1 MSTFIELSGGLII
14 ETNHPEYHNDGKV
27 LSKAEGKEK
36 QKAYSKARL
45 LEMLSHGDTVYTVMR
60 HVSASGMSRRID
72 LYTMRDNRPQYL
84 SGYASILTG
93 WRLHDNGGI
102 VVGGCGMDMGF
113 HLVYTL
119 SSILFRDNPIEGRT
133 HSGYELR
140 HEWL

>member
-1 MSTFIELSGGLII
+1 MTTFLELSGGLVI
-14 ETNHPEYHNDGKV
+14 ETEHPEYHQDGKR
-27 LSKAEGKEK
+27 LSKAEGIRKRKEY
-36 QKAYSKARL
+36 AHARL
-45 LEMLSHGDTVYTVMR
+45 RETLKHGDTVYTVLR

-93 WRLHDNGGI
+93 WKLHDNGGI
-102 VVGGCGMDMGF
+102 IVGGCGMDMGF

-119 SSILFRDNPIEGRT
+119 SAILFRDDPIEGRT

-140 HEWL
+140 HQWL

>member
-1 MSTFIELSGGLII
+1 MAKFIELSGGLVI
-14 ETNHPEYHNDGKV
+14 ETEHPEFHAEGKI
-27 LSKAEGKEK
+27 LSKTEGKEK
-36 QKAYSKARL
+36 QKAYAKARL
-45 LEMLSHGDTVYTVMR
+45 LEMLKHGDTVYTVLR
-60 HVSASGMSRRID
+60 HVSTSGMSRRID
-72 LYTMRDNRPQYL
+72 LYTVRDNRPQYL
-84 SGYASILTG
+84 SGYAATVTG

-119 SSILFRDNPIEGRT
+119 SSILFRDNPIEGRN

>member
-1 MSTFIELSGGLII
+1 MKTFLELSGGLVI
-14 ETNHPEYHNDGKV
+14 ETENPEFHSDGKR
-27 LSKAEGKEK
+27 LTRSEGIAKRKEW
-36 QKAYSKARL
+36 ARAGL
-45 LEMLSHGDTVYTVMR
+45 LKMLKHGDTVYTVLR

-84 SGYASILTG
+84 SGYASALIG
-93 WRLHDNGGI
+93 WKLHDKGGI

-119 SSILFRDNPIEGRT
+119 SAILFKDNPLKDRGY
-133 HSGYELR
+133 SGYELR

>member
-1 MSTFIELSGGLII
+1 MAKFIELSGGLVI
-14 ETNHPEYHNDGKV
+14 ETEHPEFHADGKI

-36 QKAYSKARL
+36 QKVYAKARL
-45 LEMLSHGDTVYTVMR
+45 LEILKHGDTVYTVLR
-60 HVSASGMSRRID
+60 HVSTSGMSRRID
-72 LYTMRDNRPQYL
+72 LYTVRDNRPQYL
-84 SGYASILTG
+84 SGYAATVTG
-93 WRLHDNGGI
+93 WKLHDNGGI

-119 SSILFRDNPIEGRT
+119 SSILFRDNPIEGRN

>member
-1 MSTFIELSGGLII
+1 MAKFIELSGGLVI
-14 ETNHPEYHNDGKV
+14 ETEHPEFHTDGKI
-27 LSKAEGKEK
+27 LSKSEGKEK
-36 QKAYSKARL
+36 QKVYAKARL
-45 LEMLSHGDTVYTVMR
+45 LEMLKHGDTVYTVLR
-60 HVSASGMSRRID
+60 HVSTSGMSRRID
-72 LYTMRDNRPQYL
+72 LYTVRDNRPQYL
-84 SGYASILTG
+84 SGYAATVTG

-119 SSILFRDNPIEGRT
+119 SSILFRDNPIEGRN

>member
-1 MSTFIELSGGLII
+1 MTAFIEFDSGLIL
-14 ETNHPEYHNDGKV
+14 ETEHLEYHKDGKR
-27 LSKAEGKEK
+27 LTKAEGIRKRKEYAIAQLREILK
-36 QKAYSKARL
+36 
-45 LEMLSHGDTVYTVMR
+45 HGDTVYTVLR
-60 HVSASGMSRRID
+60 HVSSSGMSRRID
-72 LYTMRDNRPQYL
+72 VYTMKDNRPRYL
-84 SGYASILTG
+84 SGYAASAIG
-93 WRLHDNGGI
+93 WKLHDNGGI

>member
-1 MSTFIELSGGLII
+1 MSAFFELKGGLVI
-14 ETNHPEYHNDGKV
+14 ETYNPEFYKDDKR
-27 LSKAEGKEK
+27 LTKAEGMAKR
-36 QKAYSKARL
+36 KAWAHDRL
-45 LEMLSHGDTVYTVMR
+45 LELLKHGDTVYTVLR

-72 LYTMRDNRPQYL
+72 VYIMKDNRPQYL
-84 SGYASILTG
+84 SGYVSSLIG
-93 WRLHDNGGI
+93 WKLHDNGGI

-119 SSILFRDNPIEGRT
+119 SAVLFRDNPIETRS

>member
-1 MSTFIELSGGLII
+1 MTTFLELSGGLII
-14 ETNHPEYHNDGKV
+14 ETEHPEYHSNGKR
-27 LSKAEGKEK
+27 LSRAEGIRKRE
-36 QKAYSKARL
+36 AYAKARL
-45 LEMLSHGDTVYTVMR
+45 LEILKHGDTVYTVLR
-60 HVSASGMSRRID
+60 HVSSSGMSRRID

-84 SGYASILTG
+84 SGYAAALIG
-93 WRLHDNGGI
+93 WKLHEKGGI

-119 SSILFRDNPIEGRT
+119 SAVLFRDNPVEGRK